1 MVVGVDIAGG
11 GVASISSR
19 ISRGV
24 LLLVPIVT
32 VCSVAFSYV
41 SFPLSFTTSL
51 LDIVKVLNVDVG
63 CIKCSPSDGA
73 EFSTPTN
80 TAPVKSRIF
89 IKLFF
94 ILLIYQRDM
103 DNWVVSYLSDF
114 LTSSELP
121 LFEDIDCVGP
131 FGAKEGFELDSI
143 EPSIEKIVIQRKVSE
158 KSLLEP
164 VFREH
169 SKRIRKRPNRWI
181 EHLTIPPSRRKLKI
195 TRRANPVVCR
205 QKFQQKIAMD
215 LSLLMSDDENGLK
228 EPFDRLE
235 SFIAKITTCSE
246 HDGDDE
252 DGAVQSDYMLI
263 RKYFGGEIFG
273 LCNPMFCSIRNFG
286 AIYSNTI
293 QRSEMICYIT
303 DQKCLMPTSATVRLE
318 NGASFDCRVII
329 GSVSVD
335 EVHIPGITNIR
346 AICLPK
352 FEKTI
357 RTNTENTV
365 HISMRA
371 FLISSEI
378 SQSQE

>member
-11 GVASISSR
+11 GVVSISSR

-24 LLLVPIVT
+24 LLLVPSVT

-41 SFPLSFTTSL
+41 SFPLSFTTAL
-51 LDIVKVLNVDVG
+51 LDIVKALNVDVG

-143 EPSIEKIVIQRKVSE
+143 EPSIEKIVNQRKVSE
-158 KSLLEP
+158 KSLLKP
-164 VFREH
+164 VFRKH

-195 TRRANPVVCR
+195 TRRAKPVVCR

-215 LSLLMSDDENGLK
+215 LCANDSESLLMSDDENGLK
-228 EPFDRLE
+228 EPLDLLE
-235 SFIAKITTCSE
+235 SFIAKITTYSE
-246 HDGDDE
+246 HDGDDD
-252 DGAVQSDYMLI
+252 DGAVQRDYMLI
-263 RKYFGGEIFG
+263 RNYFGGKIFE
-273 LCNPMFCSIRNFG
+273 LRNPMFCSIHNFG

-303 DQKCLMPTSATVRLE
+303 DQKCIMPTSATVRLE

-335 EVHIPGITNIR
+335 EVHIPGISNIR

-352 FEKTI
+352 FEKTM
-357 RTNTENTV
+357 RTNTENTL

-371 FLISSEI
+371 FLISS
-378 SQSQE
+378 